1 MGVNK
6 VVVGLQL
13 GALSLLSAGVI
24 SNFLPKK

>member
-1 MGVNK
+1 MGK